1 MSHYTAETRGVGR
14 TREYRSGSRLEGER
28 ERGREDHPTWADGIG
43 DQSMSYLIELLT
55 SERGLIHLRKRVHAS
70 LD

>member
-1 MSHYTAETRGVGR
+1 VSIEAVRGSKV
-14 TREYRSGSRLEGER
+14 
-28 ERGREDHPTWADGIG
+28 RGREDGEDHPTWADGIG
-43 DQSMSYLIELLT
+43 DQSMSHLIELLT